1 LVGAARFIYTGAAMP
16 YYRFQLEVN
25 LPPEVVAER
34 IRAVTAG
41 RPKGFFPQLK
51 ERWNNAPNLF
61 WGTVEGTSFSLQR
74 NISYQNSFLPQI
86 KGKVLLGGFG
96 TRLDVTMH
104 LHPAVAVFMLF
115 WLGIVGS
122 VAMPI
127 GYTEPMSLVPL
138 GMLAFGLLL
147 PVAAFFPEAFKAKR
161 LITDLLREG
170 LPQPVD

>member
-1 LVGAARFIYTGAAMP
+1 
-16 YYRFQLEVN
+16 
-25 LPPEVVAER
+25 
-34 IRAVTAG
+34 
-41 RPKGFFPQLK
+41 
-51 ERWNNAPNLF
+51 
-61 WGTVEGTSFSLQR
+61 
-74 NISYQNSFLPQI
+74 
-86 KGKVLLGGFG
+86 
-96 TRLDVTMH
+96 
-104 LHPAVAVFMLF
+104 MLF